1 MGFEIFPGYRDKKAC
16 SIKAEHI
23 SVELIVLCVRK
34 AHQGL
39 SFKMNKKN
47 IKMRKKI
54 NNAMLNL
61 YST

>member
-39 SFKMNKKN
+39 SFKMNKKY
-47 IKMRKKI
+47 IKMRKK
-54 NNAMLNL
+54 N
-61 YST
+61 